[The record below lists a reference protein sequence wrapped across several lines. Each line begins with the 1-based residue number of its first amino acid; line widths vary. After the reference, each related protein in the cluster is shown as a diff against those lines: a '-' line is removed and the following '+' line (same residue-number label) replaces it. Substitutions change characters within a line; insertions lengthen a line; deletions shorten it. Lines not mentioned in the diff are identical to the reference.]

1 MSVPGAEVQRMRC
14 TNADR
19 RTPLDLRYDVIG
31 AHGLGVHRGALFHT
45 LFARVRPYPWG
56 AATAWRRRARR

>member
-1 MSVPGAEVQRMRC
+1 MRC